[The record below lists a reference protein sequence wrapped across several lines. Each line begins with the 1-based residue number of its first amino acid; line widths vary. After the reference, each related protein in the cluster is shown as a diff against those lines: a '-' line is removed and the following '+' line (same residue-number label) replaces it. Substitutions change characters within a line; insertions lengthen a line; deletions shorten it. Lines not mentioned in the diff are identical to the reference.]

1 VNEFVTECESVT
13 VGVGG
18 GVIVAVT
25 DALCV
30 TEGDTL
36 TDCVTDVTPAGRAAD
51 DAPADG
57 ADAVVVFAARLPR
70 ARHAGAVAQGDHA
83 VKSHERRVRASP
95 RARHSFE
102 MYHTPQPL
110 SANTHLVIM

>member
-36 TDCVTDVTPAGRAAD
+36 TDCVTDTVK
-51 DAPADG
+51 DG
-57 ADAVVVFAARLPR
+57 V
-70 ARHAGAVAQGDHA
+70 
-83 VKSHERRVRASP
+83 RVGGG
-95 RARHSFE
+95 
-102 MYHTPQPL
+102 
-110 SANTHLVIM
+110 VIV